1 MTAELRVRGGGG
13 SAPRL
18 PVSAVFHRDGKPAV
32 WVVEQEQVTL
42 VPVTTGAIH
51 GNDVAITAGLEV
63 GQRVVTAGVNRLE
76 PGQRVALLEE
86 PKLAAR
92 AP

>member
-1 MTAELRVRGGGG
+1 
-13 SAPRL
+13 
-18 PVSAVFHRDGKPAV
+18 V

-51 GNDVAITAGLEV
+51 GNDVAITEGLEV